1 MTLAGKTVVVIGG
14 SSGMGLATAR
24 AALGEGATVIIT
36 GRAPERLSAAQAQL
50 GSNVRAMAADASDE
64 DAMRKIFGQLPR
76 VDHAFVTAADLVYG
90 PTLTADTA
98 TLRAAIDARFW
109 GAFFTAKYAAAK
121 MPADGSITFLTGVAG
136 RKPLPGG
143 AVIAASCSAVE
154 ALGRGLA
161 VELAPIRVNTVAPG
175 LIDTPLHNKM
185 TGKSAAERFP
195 DIAKRLPVKR
205 MGQAED
211 VAAAVLFLMKNPFVT
226 GITLTIDGG
235 HLLV

>member
-14 SSGMGLATAR
+14 SSGMGLATAK
-24 AALGEGATVIIT
+24 AALSEGANVVIT
-36 GRAPERLSAAQAQL
+36 GRAPDRLRAAQEQL
-50 GSNVRAMAADASDE
+50 GGAVRAVAADAAD
-64 DAMRKIFGQLPR
+64 DAAMRKLFAELPQ
-76 VDHAFVTAADLVYG
+76 VDHAFITAAQLVYG
-90 PTLTADTA
+90 PTLTADIA
-98 TLRAAIDARFW
+98 TLRQAIDARFW
-109 GAFFTAKYAAAK
+109 GAFFTARYAAPK
-121 MPADGSITFLTGVAG
+121 MPPDGSITFLTGVAG

-143 AVIAASCSAVE
+143 AVIGASCSAVE
-154 ALGRGLA
+154 SLGRGLA

-185 TGKSAAERFP
+185 TGKSAVERFP
-195 DIAKRLPVKR
+195 DIAKRLPVQR

-211 VAAAVLFLMKNPFVT
+211 IAAAVLFLMKNPFVT